1 MRFFFVFWML
11 RRKKH
16 REAGEV
22 TLLRIMQYLL
32 NLFGYSTLSAT
43 VDLGSLL
50 LAYFMDMS

>member
-1 MRFFFVFWML
+1 MRFFFVFWTL